1 MRDPF
6 QPDEL
11 NRALDGLLGIGNAA
25 QPADLANAEREM
37 LDAARRLNAVDLSG
51 EMRPSPAQAARWKQ
65 AAKAAARPAPTARP
79 PALRWVWAGLAVAL
93 LAVLVIFRQP
103 VMAAVGRLFGFGY
116 SPETGFVR
124 LGDVRMLS
132 RPVLQEHDGRSL
144 TVVRGLADAED
155 TQIWLAYS
163 ADARPGDDAG
173 LELPDGTRLDV
184 LGWAWTENKPGALG
198 VVLTFP
204 PLPDDVSQT
213 LLSLPEGWRLPLE
226 WVPAEQSDLQAANVS
241 VPYPVSPAGTVEPDS
256 GGEPPALQP
265 CLQTSGLEVCVRAA
279 SPSAEGLDVLVAV
292 RSLDGALT
300 PGTGWDMIPE
310 LLSDTLRLELVDD
323 SGRVSPALPGSTSAA
338 QPQGDEWLQT
348 LRFAR
353 PAGDAQTLTLR
364 LPGVYASAP
373 FNPPHAIEI
382 DLGAQPRAG
391 QTIPLDETL
400 RVEDMSMHYNQASV
414 YTNPGGRLSLTLI
427 SDPIAAVNGRILAGL
442 ELGKPQGIDSG
453 YGSGGFRLDE
463 PRIEIN
469 ADLIDP
475 SGNIVSGTLVFPVE
489 KAHLLLIGPFE
500 LVFSAP
506 EAPAPAETPATA
518 GGDFQPPAAREPLPL
533 TGFEMGAVDAQPGDL
548 LYSALEGANSG
559 LYRTG
564 TDLYARRLG
573 TLPGQVVSFQLHAD
587 WQGMDYLT
595 ADAFNG
601 DGTLDGV
608 RLFSLRFGDELPR
621 EILDLPENKIVWP
634 AWSPDGRFLA
644 YQHVDERPGIFGR
657 RLHVVDLTCR
667 ENGECIPQTLDV
679 PDALDLNTPLWSP
692 DSQHIA
698 LGGRANDSGQGG
710 DVYVVSLN
718 DNGTLGGYL
727 NASASPESDDWPAQ
741 WRPDGTLVYAC
752 TAPSMPV
759 NEYDLC
765 QASSDGLARQSLRRL
780 PFNMHSFILSP
791 DGTLLLDQVMDA
803 GQIQVRVLNITESEA
818 RLLGGGERSANFQF
832 APDSRRVAMLH
843 ADNKLL
849 SVLDALSG
857 EVTLVAEAW
866 DGRITQVFWAR

>member
-6 QPDEL
+6 QPDEF
-11 NRALDGLLGIGNAA
+11 NRALDSLLGIDNAA
-25 QPADLANAEREM
+25 QPAGLSAAEREM
-37 LDAARRLNAVDLSG
+37 LEAARRLNAVDLSG
-51 EMRPSPAQAARWKQ
+51 EVHPSPEQAARWKQ
-65 AAKAAARPAPTARP
+65 AARTAARPAATARR

-132 RPVLQEHDGRSL
+132 RPVRQEHNGRSL
-144 TVVRGLADAED
+144 TAVRGLADGED
-155 TQIWLAYS
+155 TQIWLVYS
-163 ADARPGDDAG
+163 ADAQPGDDAW
-173 LELPDGTRLDV
+173 LELPNGTRLDV
-184 LGWAWTENKPGALG
+184 LGWAWTEIKPGAPG

-213 LLSLPEGWRLPLE
+213 LLALPEGWRLPLE

-241 VPYPVSPAGTVEPDS
+241 VPYPATPSGTDEPAS
-256 GGEPPALQP
+256 AGEPPVLQP

-279 SPSAEGLDVLVAV
+279 SPSAESLDVLVAV

-310 LLSDTLRLELVDD
+310 MLSGDLRLELIDEA
-323 SGRVSPALPGSTSAA
+323 GRISPVLPGSTLAA
-338 QPQGDEWLQT
+338 QLQGDEWLQT
-348 LRFAR
+348 LRFAL
-353 PAGDAQTLTLR
+353 PAEDAHTLTLR

-373 FNPPHAIEI
+373 FNPPHTIEI

-400 RVEDMSMHYNQASV
+400 QVQDMSVHYNQASV
-414 YTNPGGRLSLTLI
+414 YTNPGGRLALALI
-427 SDPIAAVNGRILAGL
+427 SDPIAAVNGRTLAGL

-463 PRIEIN
+463 PRIQIN

-475 SGNIVSGTLVFPVE
+475 SGNIVSGKLVFPVE
-489 KAHLLLIGPFE
+489 KAHVLLIGPFE

-533 TGFEMGAVDAQPGDL
+533 DGFEMGAVDAQPGDL
-548 LYSALEGANSG
+548 LYSVLEGSSSG
-559 LYRTG
+559 LYLAG
-564 TDLYARRLG
+564 ADLNARRLG
-573 TLPGQVVSFQLHAD
+573 TLPGQVISFQLHAD
-587 WQGMDYLT
+587 RQGMDYLT

-601 DGTLDGV
+601 DGSLDGV
-608 RLFSLRFGDELPR
+608 RLFSLRLDGELPR

-634 AWSPDGRFLA
+634 VWSPDGRYLA
-644 YQHVDERPGIFGR
+644 YQHIDERPGIFGR

-667 ENGECIPQTLDV
+667 ESGECIPQALNV
-679 PDALDLNTPLWSP
+679 PDALDLYLPLWSP
-692 DSQHIA
+692 DGTRIT

-710 DVYVVSLN
+710 DVYVVKMN
-718 DNGTLGGYL
+718 DDGTLGGYV

-741 WRPDGTLVYAC
+741 WLPDGTLVYAC
-752 TAPSMPV
+752 TRPSLPV

-765 QASSDGLARQSLRRL
+765 QASSDGLVRHSLRQL
-780 PFNMHSFILSP
+780 PFNMHSFVLSP
-791 DGTLLLDQVMDA
+791 DGSLLLDQVMEA
-803 GQIQVRVLNITESEA
+803 GQVQIRVLNIAESEA
-818 RLLGGGERSANFQF
+818 RLLGGGERSASFQF
-832 APDSRRVAMLH
+832 APDSRRAAMLH
-843 ADNKLL
+843 ADQKLL
-849 SVLDALSG
+849 SVLDVLNG
-857 EVTLVAEAW
+857 GLTLVAEAW
-866 DGRITQVFWAR
+866 DGRITQVFWVR